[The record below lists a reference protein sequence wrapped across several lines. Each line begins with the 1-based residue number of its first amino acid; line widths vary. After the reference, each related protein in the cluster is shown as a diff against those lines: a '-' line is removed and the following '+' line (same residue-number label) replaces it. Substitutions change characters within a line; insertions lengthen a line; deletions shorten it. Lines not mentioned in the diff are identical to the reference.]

1 MSRQKRSIKEN
12 NDKLKVQLELLRSCT
27 EHFDSCMIHMALPMA
42 TQFRVLIHQTDKSNS
57 LLHQLYLDNKLKL
70 WHSPNSS
77 FSPHNLL
84 TTWDL
89 LIMSIGSEGP
99 LIFR

>member
-42 TQFRVLIHQTDKSNS
+42 TQFRVLIHQTQISPIHYYISYIWTIN
-57 LLHQLYLDNKLKL
+57 LNFGTHLTAVFLHIIY
-70 WHSPNSS
+70 
-77 FSPHNLL
+77 
-84 TTWDL
+84 
-89 LIMSIGSEGP
+89 
-99 LIFR
+99 

>member
-27 EHFDSCMIHMALPMA
+27 EHFDSGMIHMALPMA

-57 LLHQLYLDNKLKL
+57 RNGTLSTAITICGEINQTRQL
-70 WHSPNSS
+70 
-77 FSPHNLL
+77 
-84 TTWDL
+84 
-89 LIMSIGSEGP
+89 IA
-99 LIFR
+99 